1 MHFSEH
7 FPVIKQCM
15 AVPLACYVTW
25 HIAGKF
31 QCLPH
36 VREIFV
42 TIKPASLFHQDQ
54 TKDDYEESDDGCE
67 VPPPNFQLVKTE
79 VIKDSEIDTETDMTA
94 NDGLENTDTSKDDSE
109 RIPLDDLMDD
119 IT

>member
-1 MHFSEH
+1 M
-7 FPVIKQCM
+7 Q
-15 AVPLACYVTW
+15 
-25 HIAGKF
+25 HITGRF

-36 VREIFV
+36 VPEIFD

-54 TKDDYEESDDGCE
+54 TKDDHEESDDECD

-79 VIKDSEIDTETDMTA
+79 VVNDSEIETDTDTTA
-94 NDGLENTDTSKDDSE
+94 NDGLENTTDASKNDSE
-109 RIPLDDLMDD
+109 RIQLDDLIDD